1 MKAHHLTA
9 TSNPVA
15 EAHPIYKEAYNF
27 ARELNKLT
35 EGKQLNTGEIHTL
48 FTNAEQAMT
57 AGGGNRTML
66 GKAGEMASAV
76 GAKIKGLAQ
85 SLQDT
90 TPIKGVDSMFDDL
103 KQKAAASMGKST
115 QGSAVLRALDGYK
128 QIVQKHPNT
137 SKFFWGVAGVLTGL
151 LTGGAGP
158 VIALGAMKTIDSL
171 LQDKQLSTSVGS
183 GLGAA
188 GTAMGAK
195 ALATGADAAA
205 QGVSS
210 AADAVQQG
218 ARSATDAIQNFDPNT
233 LNPFNKP
240 TVTPGGETVSGGTE
254 VVPPKVDPNAPSAP
268 VAPGAETQTIAVKQG
283 DTMTGIADKYKVNPD
298 ELAKLNPGKFGPNGN
313 PNVLS
318 PGDQIVLPKNI
329 DAAAYKGAYQ
339 GDNAMTAQNI
349 NAKTQ
354 AGQYGSDG
362 GMAAKR
368 VAADAA
374 TAKAG
379 AAGKV
384 TAQAPAPSA
393 SSPAPSAST
402 AAPIPKLPANPN
414 LRWDQQAE
422 SFKFK
427 AGRGILEGI
436 QLITLPTTMMVD
448 KEYTV
453 QKWALN
459 ESLGRK
465 RNSVQLTEQGIMTL
479 FMNLQRIDEA
489 ATAKIIGSQSPEA
502 EAKRQARAQARAGN
516 PVATDG
522 RAPNTVMTTNM
533 DRTSDD
539 LQRDQTGGTVYNRP
553 ADGNNAAAQAK
564 AGNLANTSNTAGP
577 KGGLPGGNVGGLA
590 TGTAPAGNTMP
601 YLAADPEG
609 KFDTK
614 SKGAT
619 STGLSRG
626 IETGLGRA
634 GNWIK
639 DKWKDATTKVTANGL
654 KRHWADAGSPTDS
667 DQVASVLQRL
677 KVPDDVIKQLYQ
689 QLNFPAPALPQ
700 AATDADGNARSF
712 VDGTADMS
720 GGAQGAAADAGA
732 DAGGAS
738 GGVSGDSVDDRLMG
752 TGGGQQGGGGAGGQ
766 QGGGQGQSAGDGRI
780 SQATTT
786 ILPQLARMTG
796 PANADDLITI
806 IDTAMSV
813 LQRSA
818 PTAYREKMAQFRGQ
832 SAGQQREKAQDIITR
847 TRGQSQ
853 GGGRT
858 QPAQQRPPLGPSR
871 VAANNP
877 GAPTDAERANFD
889 QRVAA
894 AGGMGESR
902 KRTYGGKYIKESADQ
917 KLARE
922 FENFLLKQE

>member
-1 MKAHHLTA
+1 MKAYHLT
-9 TSNPVA
+9 TKTNPVA

-35 EGKQLNTGEIHTL
+35 EGKDLNQGERFTL
-48 FTNAEQAMT
+48 FTNIEQAMT
-57 AGGGNRTML
+57 KGGGNRTMM
-66 GKAGEMASAV
+66 GKAGEMASVV
-76 GAKIKGLAQ
+76 GTKIKGLAQ

-103 KQKAAASMGKST
+103 KQKASTSMGKST
-115 QGSAVLRALDGYK
+115 QGSSVLRALDSYK

-158 VIALGAMKTIDSL
+158 VVALGAIKMIDSMV
-171 LQDKQLSTSVGS
+171 QGKQFSTSVGA

-188 GTAMGAK
+188 GTALGAK

-218 ARSATDAIQNFDPNT
+218 ARSATDAVQNFDPNT

-240 TVTPGGETVSGGTE
+240 PVTTGGETVVPGGETVPGTK
-254 VVPPKVDPNAPSAP
+254 PVDPTAP
-268 VAPGAETQTIAVKQG
+268 VAPGAETQTIVAKQG
-283 DTMTGIADKYKVNPD
+283 DTMTGFADKYKVNPD

-362 GMAAKR
+362 GMS
-368 VAADAA
+368 
-374 TAKAG
+374 AKAVAKA
-379 AAGKV
+379 AAGKA
-384 TAQAPAPSA
+384 TAQVPAPSA
-393 SSPAPSAST
+393 QS
-402 AAPIPKLPANPN
+402 
-414 LRWDQQAE
+414 E
-422 SFKFK
+422 SYRFK
-427 AGRGILEGI
+427 AGRGVLEGI
-436 QLITLPTTMMVD
+436 QLIVLPTVMMVD
-448 KEYTV
+448 KESTV

-465 RNSVQLTEQGIMTL
+465 RNSVQLNETGVMTL

-489 ATAKIIGSQSPEA
+489 VTDRPESQTPEA
-502 EAKRQARAQARAGN
+502 EAKRQARKQARDGN

-553 ADGNNAAAQAK
+553 ADGNNAAAQDK
-564 AGNLANTSNTAGP
+564 AGNPANTSNTAGP

-614 SKGAT
+614 YKGGT
-619 STGLSRG
+619 STGASRG

-639 DKWKDATTKVTANGL
+639 DKWKDMTTKVTAAGL
-654 KRHWADAGSPTDS
+654 ERHWKDANEPTDS
-667 DQVASVLQRL
+667 DQIAQQVLQRL
-677 KVPDDVIKQLYQ
+677 KVPNDVITQVYQ
-689 QLNFPAPALPQ
+689 QLGLPAPNLPQ
-700 AATDADGNARSF
+700 VATDAQGNARTY
-712 VDGTADMS
+712 VDGTVAMTGGIADQLSAGNWDRVSREIPGMS
-720 GGAQGAAADAGA
+720 
-732 DAGGAS
+732 
-738 GGVSGDSVDDRLMG
+738 DDQLMQIWQQWQQDG
-752 TGGGQQGGGGAGGQ
+752 TGATPQTIGPAYLAVQQQLQQRGLISGSGRSSAGGQ
-766 QGGGQGQSAGDGRI
+766 QGGAAGGQQ
-780 SQATTT
+780 SQA
-786 ILPQLARMTG
+786 A
-796 PANADDLITI
+796 A
-806 IDTAMSV
+806 
-813 LQRSA
+813 
-818 PTAYREKMAQFRGQ
+818 
-832 SAGQQREKAQDIITR
+832 QREIDQEIDDVMRSLLKMDNRMQPAMVKYIRDRLDQHFPAAAAAA
-847 TRGQSQ
+847 
-853 GGGRT
+853 
-858 QPAQQRPPLGPSR
+858 PAQQATSQARPALGPQ
-871 VAANNP
+871 ATNTAGP
-877 GAPTDAERANFD
+877 DPHTIPAPVRTGTN
-889 QRVAA
+889 
-894 AGGMGESR
+894 ESR
-902 KRTYGGKYIKESADQ
+902 KRTYGGKYVRESADQ

-922 FENFLLKQE
+922 FENFLLNQE

>member
-1 MKAHHLTA
+1 MKAYHLT
-9 TSNPVA
+9 TKTNPVA

-35 EGKQLNTGEIHTL
+35 EGKELNQGERFTL
-48 FTNAEQAMT
+48 FTNIEQAMT
-57 AGGGNRTML
+57 AGGGNRTMM

-85 SLQDT
+85 ALQDT

-103 KQKAAASMGKST
+103 KQKASTSMGKST
-115 QGSAVLRALDGYK
+115 QGSSVLRALDSYK

-158 VIALGAMKTIDSL
+158 VVALGAIKMIDSMV
-171 LQDKQLSTSVGS
+171 QGKQFSTSVGA

-188 GTAMGAK
+188 GTALGAK
-195 ALATGADAAA
+195 AVVQGADAAA
-205 QGVSS
+205 QGISS
-210 AADAVQQG
+210 AADTVQQG
-218 ARSATDAIQNFDPNT
+218 VKSATDAVQNFDPNT
-233 LNPFNKP
+233 LNPFHKP
-240 TVTPGGETVSGGTE
+240 TVTPGGETVVPGGET
-254 VVPPKVDPNAPSAP
+254 VPGTKPVDPTAP

-354 AGQYGSDG
+354 AGQYGSDN
-362 GMAAKR
+362 GMSAKA
-368 VAADAA
+368 VANAKAA
-374 TAKAG
+374 TAQ
-379 AAGKV
+379 
-384 TAQAPAPSA
+384 TPAPSA
-393 SSPAPSAST
+393 ASAAPST
-402 AAPIPKLPANPN
+402 V
-414 LRWDQQAE
+414 LRPPPLRAE

-427 AGRGILEGI
+427 AGRGVLEGI
-436 QLITLPTTMMVD
+436 QLIVLPTYMMVD
-448 KEYTV
+448 KESTV

-465 RNSVQLTEQGIMTL
+465 RNSVQLNETGVMTL

-489 ATAKIIGSQSPEA
+489 VTDRPESQTPEA

-522 RAPNTVMTTNM
+522 RTPGSVMTTNL
-533 DRTSDD
+533 DRTQDD
-539 LQRDQTGGTVYNRP
+539 LERDQQGGTVYNRP

-564 AGNLANTSNTAGP
+564 AGNPANTSNTAGP

-590 TGTAPAGNTMP
+590 TGQAPAGNTMP

-614 SKGAT
+614 YKGGT
-619 STGLSRG
+619 STGASRG
-626 IETGLGRA
+626 VETGLGRA

-639 DKWKDATTKVTANGL
+639 DKWKDMTTKVTAAGL
-654 KRHWADAGSPTDS
+654 ERHWKDANSPTDS
-667 DQVASVLQRL
+667 DQIAQQVLQRL
-677 KVPDDVIKQLYQ
+677 KVPNDVITQVYQ
-689 QLNFPAPALPQ
+689 QLGLPAPNLPQ
-700 AATDADGNARSF
+700 VATDAQGNARTY
-712 VDGTADMS
+712 VDGTVAM
-720 GGAQGAAADAGA
+720 
-732 DAGGAS
+732 
-738 GGVSGDSVDDRLMG
+738 
-752 TGGGQQGGGGAGGQ
+752 TGGGAAGGEAGDQQGGAAGGQ
-766 QGGGQGQSAGDGRI
+766 QGGAAGVAGGQQ
-780 SQATTT
+780 SQA
-786 ILPQLARMTG
+786 A
-796 PANADDLITI
+796 A
-806 IDTAMSV
+806 
-813 LQRSA
+813 
-818 PTAYREKMAQFRGQ
+818 
-832 SAGQQREKAQDIITR
+832 QREIDQEIDDVMRSLLKMDNRMQPAMVKYIRDRLDQHFPAAAAAA
-847 TRGQSQ
+847 
-853 GGGRT
+853 
-858 QPAQQRPPLGPSR
+858 PAQQATSQARPALGPQ
-871 VAANNP
+871 ATNTAGP
-877 GAPTDAERANFD
+877 DPHTIPAPVRTGTN
-889 QRVAA
+889 
-894 AGGMGESR
+894 ESR
-902 KRTYGGKYIKESADQ
+902 KRTYGGKYVRESADQ

>member
-1 MKAHHLTA
+1 VKAHHLTA

-66 GKAGEMASAV
+66 GKAGEMASAL
-76 GAKIKGLAQ
+76 GQKIKGLAQ
-85 SLQDT
+85 ALQDT

-103 KQKAAASMGKST
+103 KQKASASMGKSP

-137 SKFFWGVAGVLTGL
+137 SKFFWGVAGVLTGV

-158 VIALGAMKTIDSL
+158 VIALGAIKTIDGL
-171 LQDKQLSTSVGS
+171 LQDKQLSTSVGG

-218 ARSATDAIQNFDPNT
+218 ARSATDAVQNFDPNT
-233 LNPFNKP
+233 LNPFNKTP
-240 TVTPGGETVSGGTE
+240 VTPGGETVPGGTE
-254 VVPPKVDPNAPSAP
+254 VVPPKVDPNAPTAP
-268 VAPGAETQTIAVKQG
+268 VAPGAETQTITVKQG
-283 DTMTGIADKYKVNPD
+283 DTMSGIADKYKVNPD

-313 PNVLS
+313 PNVIN

-402 AAPIPKLPANPN
+402 AAPAPKLPADPN

-436 QLITLPTTMMVD
+436 QLITLPTTITVD
-448 KEYTV
+448 KAYTV

-459 ESLGRK
+459 ESLGRP
-465 RNSVQLTEQGIMTL
+465 RNSVQLTEAGIMTL

-489 ATAKIIGSQSPEA
+489 VTDRPESQTPEA
-502 EAKRQARAQARAGN
+502 EAKRQARAQARAGT
-516 PVATDG
+516 PIATDG
-522 RAPNTVMTTNM
+522 RAPGSVNTTNL
-533 DRTSDD
+533 DRTQND
-539 LQRDQTGGTVYNRP
+539 LERDQQGGTVRNRP
-553 ADGNNAAAQAK
+553 ANANDPTAMAK
-564 AGNLANTSNTAGP
+564 NARTSATNTSTTAGP
-577 KGGLPGGNVGGLA
+577 LGGLPGGNVGGLA
-590 TGTAPAGNTMP
+590 TGQAPAGNTMP

-609 KFDTK
+609 KFDTNY
-614 SKGAT
+614 KGGT
-619 STGLSRG
+619 STGASRG

-667 DQVASVLQRL
+667 DQVAAVLQRL
-677 KVPDDVIKQLYQ
+677 KVPDDVITQLYQ

-732 DAGGAS
+732 DAGGAT
-738 GGVSGDSVDDRLMG
+738 GGVGGDSVDDRLMG
-752 TGGGQQGGGGAGGQ
+752 TGGQQGGG

-847 TRGQSQ
+847 TRGQNQ
-853 GGGRT
+853 GGSRA

-871 VAANNP
+871 VAPNNP

-889 QRVAA
+889 QRVAQA
-894 AGGMGESR
+894 TGTMGESR
-902 KRTYGGKYIKESADQ
+902 KRTYGGKYVKESADQ
-917 KLARE
+917 KLARQ
-922 FENFLLKQE
+922 FENFLLRQE